1 MSNLSATSKFKN
13 KTKHVKGQPCSSH
26 NKAVQQVVA
35 EEENEQS
42 ESIQPSAAKEITI
55 KETDAHSEKEQGDKG
70 QASFGAMLQQA
81 RLNQQ
86 LSLDD
91 ASAELFIL
99 PRHLQALEEEQFD
112 DLPQAAFARGFAIN
126 YAKFLGLD
134 SVQVA
139 SLFDAAY
146 PKTRH
151 HSVDNVVTPLR
162 TMGTGS
168 PSLNN
173 RVRLNPLLIIAVAA
187 LIILI
192 IFLAR
197 LVSNARQEPEA
208 ARPLVEDLTTQAQEQ
223 GAAIN
228 SDANGLIASGSIVD
242 TMVGSTALEIILTDT
257 TTVNIYDATGNRL
270 ITGSQSR
277 GNYKLTGTPPFKVD
291 IGNVD
296 NVSLLLN
303 QEPVSLM
310 DYATNTEVGA
320 KKQARFELTL

>member
-1 MSNLSATSKFKN
+1 MSNLSATSKSKN
-13 KTKHVKGQPCSSH
+13 KTKRVKGQPRSSH
-26 NKAVQQVVA
+26 DEAVQQVVA

-208 ARPLVEDLTTQAQEQ
+208 ARPLVEDLTTQAQ

-228 SDANGLIASGSIVD
+228 SDANGLIASGSIAGN
-242 TMVGSTALEIILTDT
+242 MVGSTALEIILTDT